1 MPKKATKKSAPS
13 RSLLA
18 VDLGGTKVA
27 LAAVSASGKIL
38 ARANEPVDTSSPEGP
53 VDQIVRLARVLGER
67 HRFSAAGVAIPGL
80 VRKNGTVWAP
90 NLPGWDAMPLA
101 KKLRARLRIP
111 VVVESDRNAAVLGEA
126 WRGAARGKED
136 VIVLIVGT
144 GIGAGILSG
153 GRLIRGAHELS
164 GCAGWM
170 VTTEAR
176 DEWTKKVGGLESL
189 IAGPAIGR
197 IAGRSSVELA
207 EAARNGDAAAKKI
220 FARVGAQLGAA
231 LANLISLFDPEA
243 IVLTGGVS
251 SAADLFLEEAKKTAR
266 ALGQPLS
273 APKVD
278 ITVTSLGAD
287 ANLLGAARLVLA

>member
-1 MPKKATKKSAPS
+1 A
-13 RSLLA
+13 
-18 VDLGGTKVA
+18 VA
-27 LAAVSASGKIL
+27 LVDPRGRVLS
-38 ARANEPVDTSSPEGP
+38 RADEPVDTATPNGP
-53 VDQIVRLARVLGER
+53 VDQIVRMARAMRSER
-67 HRFSAAGVAIPGL
+67 DFAAAGAAIPGL
-80 VRKNGTVWAP
+80 VRRDGTVWAP

-101 KKLRARLRIP
+101 KLLRARLRVP
-111 VVVESDRNAAVLGEA
+111 VTVESDRNTAVLGEA
-126 WRGAARGKED
+126 WRGAARGKDD

-144 GIGAGILSG
+144 GVGAGILSG
-153 GRLIRGAHELS
+153 GRLVRGAHELS

-197 IAGRSSVELA
+197 IGGTTSADLA
-207 EAARNGDAAAKKI
+207 ERARRGDRKAKEI
-220 FARVGAQLGAA
+220 FQRVGQQLGAA

-243 IVLTGGVS
+243 IVLTGGVA
-251 SAADLFLEEAKKTAR
+251 SASDLYLEEATKVAR

-278 ITVTSLGAD
+278 IVVTTLGAE
-287 ANLLGAARLVLA
+287 ANLLGAARLALVEAHSVRRSPVARKGKNP